1 MYYDT
6 HFITCHRVSPQEER
20 HGTDKRE
27 NQRQKQGKRTES
39 EGRKRAGTHGRQAPN
54 RKEETAENGTKPI
67 KKKLYYAELGAS
79 CL

>member
-1 MYYDT
+1 MI
-6 HFITCHRVSPQEER
+6 HISSLVIVFHRRRKDAGRTNGKIKGKS
-20 HGTDKRE
+20 RE
-27 NQRQKQGKRTES
+27 NAPNP
-39 EGRKRAGTHGRQAPN
+39 GRKRAGTHGRQAPN